1 MNGVRPGDGVT
12 RAGGAHGG
20 AESGDVTLAD
30 IVAARERI
38 AGGVERTG
46 CPYSPALSRLTGC
59 EVYVKL
65 EYQQRTGSFKERGA
79 RNALLQ
85 LSEAARKGGVV
96 AASAG
101 NHALALAW
109 HARDLGIPVTV
120 VMPKVAPLVKQAR
133 CRELGARVLIHG
145 ANIAEAKDLADKL
158 VADEGLSYVHGFNDA
173 AIIAG
178 AGTVGLEV
186 LEEVPGLDA
195 VVVPVGG
202 GGLIAGVGIAV
213 KALRPDVRVIGVEPK
228 RAASFARALADGAP
242 HRITME
248 PTLADG
254 LAVPEVGKR
263 AFELARPRTDKIVTV
278 GEETIS
284 LAILRLVEMQ
294 HGVVEGAGAS
304 ALAALFTDQVPE
316 LRGKKVVLLL
326 CGGNIDPLVLA
337 RVIEHSLAVD
347 GRLVQFTATISDR
360 PGGLAELAAAIASTG
375 ASVQDIR
382 HERIFGGPDISRVR
396 VACTIEVRDAR
407 HADELQEALR
417 SRGITV
423 HERVRPDRERA
434 PTA

>member
-1 MNGVRPGDGVT
+1 MSAVRAPGD
-12 RAGGAHGG
+12 ASGA
-20 AESGDVTLAD
+20 DVTPAD
-30 IVAARERI
+30 IAAARERI
-38 AGGVERTG
+38 ASGIERTG
-46 CPYSPALSRLTGC
+46 CPHSPALSRLTGC
-59 EVYVKL
+59 EVFVKL

-85 LSEAARKGGVV
+85 LSPEARKGGVV

-109 HARDLGIPVTV
+109 HGRDLGIPVTV

-145 ANIAEAKDLADKL
+145 ANIAEAKDLADEL
-158 VADEGLSYVHGFNDA
+158 VGKEGLTYVHGFNDA

-186 LEEVPGLDA
+186 LEEVPDLDA
-195 VVVPVGG
+195 VIVPVGG
-202 GGLIAGVGIAV
+202 GGLIAGVGIAI
-213 KALRPDVRVIGVEPK
+213 KALRPKVRVIGVEPK
-228 RAASFARALADGAP
+228 RAASFMRALSDGEP
-242 HRITME
+242 HRIAME

-254 LAVPEVGKR
+254 LAVPEVGRR
-263 AFELARPRTDKIVTV
+263 AFELARSRVDRVVTV
-278 GEETIS
+278 DEEEIS

-304 ALAALFTDQVPE
+304 ALAALFTEE
-316 LRGKKVVLLL
+316 LKDLAGKKVVLLL

-347 GRLVQFTATISDR
+347 GRLVQFNATISDR
-360 PGGLAELAAAIASTG
+360 PGGLADLAAAIAATG

-396 VACTIEVRDAR
+396 VACVVEVRDAA

-417 SRGITV
+417 SRGVAV
-423 HERVRPDRERA
+423 HERVRPHRERPA
-434 PTA
+434 AH

>member
-1 MNGVRPGDGVT
+1 MSPQGAAVARP
-12 RAGGAHGG
+12 
-20 AESGDVTLAD
+20 DVTIDD
-30 IVAARERI
+30 IVAARARI
-38 AGGVERTG
+38 EGGVLRTS
-46 CPYSPALSRLTGC
+46 CIEAPALSRITGST
-59 EVYVKL
+59 VYAKL

-85 LSEAARKGGVV
+85 LPAAARAQGVI

-109 HARDLGIPVTV
+109 HGRDLGIPVTV

-133 CRELGARVLIHG
+133 CRELGAHVIIEV
-145 ANIAEAKDLADKL
+145 ANIAEAKEHAEKF
-158 VADEGLSYVHGFNDA
+158 VASEGLAYVHGFNDA

-186 LEEVPGLDA
+186 LEEVPDVDA
-195 VVVPVGG
+195 VIVPVGG
-202 GGLIAGVGIAV
+202 AGLLAGVGIAI
-213 KALRPDVRVIGVEPK
+213 KARKPSVQVIGVEPR
-228 RAASFARALADGAP
+228 RAASFAEALRSGAP
-242 HRITME
+242 KRITMD

-254 LAVPEVGKR
+254 LAVPEVGAR
-263 AFELARPRTDKIVTV
+263 AFALARPVVDGLVTV
-278 GEETIS
+278 DEDLIS

-304 ALAALFTDQVPE
+304 PLAALLSGE
-316 LRGKKVVLLL
+316 LKLRGKKVVLLL

-347 GRLVQFTATISDR
+347 GRLVQFSATISDR
-360 PGGLAELAAAIASTG
+360 PGGLADLAATIAATG

-382 HERIFGGPDISRVR
+382 HERIFGGSDVSRVR
-396 VACTIEVRDAR
+396 VSCIVEVRDAR

-417 SRGITV
+417 AKGIRV
-423 HERVRPDRERA
+423 HERVRPQVQA
-434 PTA
+434 

>member
-1 MNGVRPGDGVT
+1 MSTAR
-12 RAGGAHGG
+12 
-20 AESGDVTLAD
+20 SGEDVTLDD
-30 IVAARERI
+30 IVAARGRI
-38 AGGVERTG
+38 AGGVERTA
-46 CPYSPALSRLTGC
+46 CVHSPALSRLTGC
-59 EVYVKL
+59 EVFVKL

-85 LSEAARKGGVV
+85 LSSAARKDCVV

-158 VADEGLSYVHGFNDA
+158 VADEGLAYVHGFNDA

-186 LEEVPGLDA
+186 LEEVPDLDA
-195 VVVPVGG
+195 VIVPIGG

-213 KALRPDVRVIGVEPK
+213 KALRPEVAVIGVEPK
-228 RAASFARALADGAP
+228 RAASFLRALADGTP
-242 HRITME
+242 HRIKME

-263 AFELARPRTDKIVTV
+263 AFELARTRVDRVV
-278 GEETIS
+278 AVDEEAIS

-304 ALAALFTDQVPE
+304 ALAALFTDE
-316 LRGKKVVLLL
+316 LKDLAGKKVVLLL

-347 GRLVQFTATISDR
+347 GRLVQFDATISDR
-360 PGGLAELAAAIASTG
+360 PGGLADLAAAIAATG

-382 HERIFGGPDISRVR
+382 HERVFGGPDISRVR
-396 VACTIEVRDAR
+396 VACVVEVRDSR

-417 SRGITV
+417 THGVIV
-423 HERVRPDRERA
+423 HERVRPHRER
-434 PTA
+434 PHG

>member
-1 MNGVRPGDGVT
+1 MHASTGND
-12 RAGGAHGG
+12 
-20 AESGDVTLAD
+20 DVTIAD
-30 IVAARERI
+30 IEAARARI
-38 AGGVERTG
+38 DGGVLRTSCIEAPSLSRITG
-46 CPYSPALSRLTGC
+46 CRVFA
-59 EVYVKL
+59 KL

-85 LSEAARKGGVV
+85 IPEAARRRGVV

-109 HARDLGIPVTV
+109 HGRDLGIPVTV
-120 VMPKVAPLVKQAR
+120 VMPRVAPLVKQAR
-133 CRELGARVLIHG
+133 CRELGARVEIHG
-145 ANIAEAKDLADKL
+145 ANIAEAKELAEKF
-158 VADEGLSYVHGFNDA
+158 VADESLTYIHGFNDA

-178 AGTVGLEV
+178 AGTVGLEI
-186 LEEVPGLDA
+186 LEEVPDLDA

-202 GGLIAGVGIAV
+202 AGLLAGVGIAL
-213 KALRPDVRVIGVEPK
+213 KARRPEALVIGVEPR
-228 RAASFARALADGAP
+228 RAASFAEALRQGEP
-242 HRITME
+242 KRITMD

-254 LAVPEVGKR
+254 LAVPEVGAR
-263 AFELARPRTDKIVTV
+263 AFALARGRVDRLVTV
-278 GEETIS
+278 DEDLIS

-304 ALAALFTDQVPE
+304 PLAALLSGELPE

-347 GRLVQFTATISDR
+347 GRLVQFSATISDR
-360 PGGLAELAAAIASTG
+360 PGGLAELATTIASTG

-382 HERIFGGPDISRVR
+382 HERIFGGSDVSRVR
-396 VACTIEVRDAR
+396 VSCVVEVRDAR

-417 SRGITV
+417 GKGIRV
-423 HERVRPDRERA
+423 HERVRPVMQG
-434 PTA
+434 

>member
-1 MNGVRPGDGVT
+1 MATPD
-12 RAGGAHGG
+12 AKPAD
-20 AESGDVTLAD
+20 EVTLDD
-30 IVAARERI
+30 IVAARARI
-38 AGGVERTG
+38 GGGVVRTP
-46 CPYSPALSRLTGC
+46 CVEAPALSRITGAS
-59 EVYVKL
+59 VFVKL
-65 EYQQRTGSFKERGA
+65 EFQQRTGSFKERGA

-85 LSEAARKGGVV
+85 LPAAARRNGVV

-109 HARDLGIPVTV
+109 HGRDLGIPVTV

-145 ANIAEAKDLADKL
+145 ANIAEAKEHAEQF
-158 VADEGLSYVHGFNDA
+158 VTGEGMTYIHGFNDA

-178 AGTVGLEV
+178 AGTVALEV
-186 LEEVPGLDA
+186 LEEVPDLDA
-195 VVVPVGG
+195 VIVPVGG
-202 GGLIAGVGIAV
+202 AGLLAGVGIAM
-213 KALRPDVRVIGVEPK
+213 KARRPEALVVGVEPR
-228 RAASFARALADGAP
+228 RAASFAEALRQGAP
-242 HRITME
+242 KRIAMD

-254 LAVPEVGKR
+254 LAVPEVGAR
-263 AFELARPRTDKIVTV
+263 AFALARGRVDRIVTV
-278 GEETIS
+278 DEDLIS

-304 ALAALFTDQVPE
+304 PLAALLSGELHE

-347 GRLVQFTATISDR
+347 GRLVQFSATISDR
-360 PGGLAELAAAIASTG
+360 PGGLADLAATVASTG

-382 HERIFGGPDISRVR
+382 HERIFGGSDVSRVR
-396 VACTIEVRDAR
+396 VSCVVEVRDAR

-417 SRGITV
+417 TKGIRV
-423 HERVRPDRERA
+423 HERVRPQ
-434 PTA
+434 TQV

>member
-1 MNGVRPGDGVT
+1 MSTARPG
-12 RAGGAHGG
+12 
-20 AESGDVTLAD
+20 EDVTLDD
-30 IVAARERI
+30 IVAARARI

-46 CPYSPALSRLTGC
+46 CPYSPALSRLTRC
-59 EVYVKL
+59 EVFVKL

-85 LSEAARKGGVV
+85 LSPEARKGGVV

-133 CRELGARVLIHG
+133 CRELGARVLLHG
-145 ANIAEAKDLADKL
+145 ANIAEAKDLADEL
-158 VADEGLSYVHGFNDA
+158 VAKEGLTYVHGFNDA

-186 LEEVPGLDA
+186 LEEVPDLDA
-195 VVVPVGG
+195 VIVPVGG

-213 KALRPDVRVIGVEPK
+213 KALRPEVEVIGVEPK
-228 RAASFARALADGAP
+228 RAASFVQALSDGTP
-242 HRITME
+242 HRIKME

-254 LAVPEVGKR
+254 LAVPEVGRR
-263 AFELARPRTDKIVTV
+263 AFELARSRVDRMVTV
-278 GEETIS
+278 DEEAIS

-304 ALAALFTDQVPE
+304 ALAALIAGD
-316 LRGKKVVLLL
+316 LKDLAGKKVVLLL

-347 GRLVQFTATISDR
+347 GRLVQFDATISDR
-360 PGGLAELAAAIASTG
+360 PGGLADLAATIASTG

-382 HERIFGGPDISRVR
+382 HERVFGGPDISRVR
-396 VACTIEVRDAR
+396 VACIVEVRDSR

-417 SRGITV
+417 SHGVFV
-423 HERVRPDRERA
+423 HERVRPHRERPSA
-434 PTA
+434 

>member
-1 MNGVRPGDGVT
+1 MSTAR
-12 RAGGAHGG
+12 
-20 AESGDVTLAD
+20 SGEDVTLDD

-38 AGGVERTG
+38 AAGVERTG
-46 CPYSPALSRLTGC
+46 CPYSPALSGLTGC
-59 EVYVKL
+59 EVFVKL

-85 LSEAARKGGVV
+85 LPSEARNGGVV

-120 VMPKVAPLVKQAR
+120 VMPRVAPLVKQAR

-145 ANIAEAKDLADKL
+145 ANIAEAKDLADEL
-158 VADEGLSYVHGFNDA
+158 VAKEGLTYVHGFNDA

-186 LEEVPGLDA
+186 LEEVPDLDA

-213 KALRPDVRVIGVEPK
+213 KAKRPEVEVIGVEPK
-228 RAASFARALADGAP
+228 RAASFLRALADGTP
-242 HRITME
+242 HRIAME

-263 AFELARPRTDKIVTV
+263 AFELARSRVDRMVAV
-278 GEETIS
+278 DEEAIS

-304 ALAALFTDQVPE
+304 ALAALFTDE
-316 LRGKKVVLLL
+316 LKDLAGKRVVLLL

-347 GRLVQFTATISDR
+347 GRLVQFDATISDR
-360 PGGLAELAAAIASTG
+360 PGGLP
-375 ASVQDIR
+375 
-382 HERIFGGPDISRVR
+382 GPGDFHH
-396 VACTIEVRDAR
+396 D
-407 HADELQEALR
+407 
-417 SRGITV
+417 SRG
-423 HERVRPDRERA
+423 
-434 PTA
+434 

>member
-1 MNGVRPGDGVT
+1 MSASRSGDAV
-12 RAGGAHGG
+12 ACA
-20 AESGDVTLAD
+20 DVTLAD
-30 IVAARERI
+30 IAAARGRI
-38 AGGVERTG
+38 AGGVERTS

-59 EVYVKL
+59 EVFVKL

-85 LSEAARKGGVV
+85 LSEAARKVGVV

-145 ANIAEAKDLADKL
+145 ANIAEAKDLADTL
-158 VADEGLSYVHGFNDA
+158 ATNEGLAYIHGFNDA

-178 AGTVGLEV
+178 AGTIGLEV
-186 LEEVPGLDA
+186 LEEVPDLDA

-202 GGLIAGVGIAV
+202 GGLLAGVGIAI
-213 KALRPDVRVIGVEPK
+213 KALRPKVRVIGVEPA
-228 RAASFARALADGAP
+228 RAASFTRALKDGAP
-242 HRITME
+242 HRIVME

-254 LAVPEVGKR
+254 LAVPEVGHR
-263 AFELARPRTDKIVTV
+263 AFQLARGRVDQMVTV
-278 GEETIS
+278 SEEAIS

-304 ALAALFTDQVPE
+304 ALAALFADE
-316 LRGKKVVLLL
+316 LQNLAGKKVVLLL

-347 GRLVQFTATISDR
+347 GRLIQFTASISDR
-360 PGGLAELAAAIASTG
+360 PGGLAELASTIASTG

-396 VACTIEVRDAR
+396 VACVIEVRDAH
-407 HADELQEALR
+407 HADELHEALR
-417 SRGITV
+417 SRGIVV
-423 HERVRPDRERA
+423 HERVRPERDRA
-434 PTA
+434 KLP

>member
-1 MNGVRPGDGVT
+1 MSPQ
-12 RAGGAHGG
+12 GAS
-20 AESGDVTLAD
+20 AAKSDVTIDD
-30 IVAARERI
+30 IVAAHARI
-38 AGGVERTG
+38 AGGVLRTS
-46 CPYSPALSRLTGC
+46 CIEAPALSRITGST
-59 EVYVKL
+59 VYAKL

-85 LSEAARKGGVV
+85 LPVAARTQGVI

-109 HARDLGIPVTV
+109 HGRDLGIPVTV

-133 CRELGARVLIHG
+133 CRELGARVIIEG
-145 ANIAEAKDLADKL
+145 ANIAEAKEHAEQFVVSD
-158 VADEGLSYVHGFNDA
+158 GLTYVHGFNDA

-186 LEEVPGLDA
+186 LEEVPDLDA
-195 VVVPVGG
+195 VIVPVGG
-202 GGLIAGVGIAV
+202 AGLLAGVGIAV
-213 KALRPDVRVIGVEPK
+213 KARKPAVQVIGVEPR
-228 RAASFARALADGAP
+228 RAASFAEALRNGAP
-242 HRITME
+242 KRIVMD

-254 LAVPEVGKR
+254 LAVPEVGAR
-263 AFELARPRTDKIVTV
+263 AFALARPVVDRLVTV
-278 GEETIS
+278 DEDLIS

-304 ALAALFTDQVPE
+304 PLAALLSGELQ

-347 GRLVQFTATISDR
+347 GRLVQFSATISDR
-360 PGGLAELAAAIASTG
+360 PGGLADLAATIAATG

-382 HERIFGGPDISRVR
+382 HERIFGGSDVSRVR
-396 VACTIEVRDAR
+396 VSCIVEVRDAR

-417 SRGITV
+417 AKGIRV
-423 HERVRPDRERA
+423 HERVRPQVQG
-434 PTA
+434 

>member
-1 MNGVRPGDGVT
+1 MSAADPSD
-12 RAGGAHGG
+12 
-20 AESGDVTLAD
+20 EVTLAD

-38 AGGVERTG
+38 MGGVERTA
-46 CPYSPALSRLTGC
+46 CPYAPALSRLTGC
-59 EVYVKL
+59 EVFVKL

-85 LSEAARKGGVV
+85 LSDAARKGGVV

-120 VMPKVAPLVKQAR
+120 VMPRVAPLVKQAR

-145 ANIAEAKDLADKL
+145 ANIAEAKDLADEL
-158 VADEGLSYVHGFNDA
+158 VAKEGLTYVHGFNDA

-186 LEEVPGLDA
+186 LEEVPDLDA

-213 KALRPDVRVIGVEPK
+213 KALRPEVRVIGVEPE
-228 RAASFARALADGAP
+228 RAASFAEALRTGSP
-242 HRITME
+242 RRIAMQ

-263 AFELARPRTDKIVTV
+263 AFELARSTVDEVVAV
-278 GEETIS
+278 GEEAIS

-304 ALAALFTDQVPE
+304 ALAALFSDD
-316 LRGKKVVLLL
+316 LKHLAGKKVVLLL

-347 GRLVQFTATISDR
+347 GRIVQFAATISDR
-360 PGGLAELAAAIASTG
+360 PGGLAELAATIASTG

-382 HERIFGGPDISRVR
+382 HERIFGGPDVSRVR
-396 VACTIEVRDAR
+396 VACTVEVRDAA

-417 SRGITV
+417 ARGVAV
-423 HERVRPDRERA
+423 HERVRPAGEPRA
-434 PTA
+434 

>member
-1 MNGVRPGDGVT
+1 MSTAR
-12 RAGGAHGG
+12 
-20 AESGDVTLAD
+20 SGEDVTLDD
-30 IVAARERI
+30 IVAARGRI
-38 AGGVERTG
+38 AGGVQRTA
-46 CPYSPALSRLTGC
+46 CVHSPALSRLTGC
-59 EVYVKL
+59 EVFVKL

-85 LSEAARKGGVV
+85 LSSAARKGGVV

-158 VADEGLSYVHGFNDA
+158 VADEGLAYVHGFNDA

-186 LEEVPGLDA
+186 LEEVPDLDA
-195 VVVPVGG
+195 VIVPIGG

-213 KALRPDVRVIGVEPK
+213 KALRPEVAVIGVEPK
-228 RAASFARALADGAP
+228 RAASFLRALADGTP
-242 HRITME
+242 HRIKME

-263 AFELARPRTDKIVTV
+263 AFELARTRVDRVV
-278 GEETIS
+278 AVDEEAIS

-304 ALAALFTDQVPE
+304 ALAALFTDE
-316 LRGKKVVLLL
+316 LKDLAGKKVVLLL

-347 GRLVQFTATISDR
+347 GRLVQFDATISDR
-360 PGGLAELAAAIASTG
+360 PGGLADLAAAIAATG

-382 HERIFGGPDISRVR
+382 HERVFGGPDISRVR
-396 VACTIEVRDAR
+396 VACVVEVRDSR

-417 SRGITV
+417 THGVIV
-423 HERVRPDRERA
+423 HERVRPHRER
-434 PTA
+434 PHG

>member
-1 MNGVRPGDGVT
+1 MSPQ
-12 RAGGAHGG
+12 GAS
-20 AESGDVTLAD
+20 AAKSDVTIDD
-30 IVAARERI
+30 IVAAHARI
-38 AGGVERTG
+38 ADGVLRTS
-46 CPYSPALSRLTGC
+46 CIEAPALSRITGST
-59 EVYVKL
+59 VYAKL

-85 LSEAARKGGVV
+85 LPAAARTQGVI

-109 HARDLGIPVTV
+109 HGRDLGIPVTV

-133 CRELGARVLIHG
+133 CRELGARVIIEG
-145 ANIAEAKDLADKL
+145 ANIAEAKEHAEQFVVSD
-158 VADEGLSYVHGFNDA
+158 GLTYVHGFNDA

-186 LEEVPGLDA
+186 LEEVPDVDA
-195 VVVPVGG
+195 VIVPVGG
-202 GGLIAGVGIAV
+202 AGLLAGVGIAV
-213 KALRPDVRVIGVEPK
+213 KARKPAVQVIGVEPR
-228 RAASFARALADGAP
+228 RAASFAEALRNGAP
-242 HRITME
+242 KRIVMD

-254 LAVPEVGKR
+254 LAVPEVGAR
-263 AFELARPRTDKIVTV
+263 AFALARPVVDRLVAVD
-278 GEETIS
+278 EDLIS

-304 ALAALFTDQVPE
+304 PLAALLSGELQ

-347 GRLVQFTATISDR
+347 GRLVQFSATISDR
-360 PGGLAELAAAIASTG
+360 PGGLADLAATIAATG

-382 HERIFGGPDISRVR
+382 HERIFGGSDVSRVR
-396 VACTIEVRDAR
+396 VSCIVEVRDAR

-417 SRGITV
+417 AKGIRV
-423 HERVRPDRERA
+423 HERVRPQVQG
-434 PTA
+434 

>member
-1 MNGVRPGDGVT
+1 MSVATPGD
-12 RAGGAHGG
+12 
-20 AESGDVTLAD
+20 DVTLAD
-30 IVAARERI
+30 IVAARGRI
-38 AGGVERTG
+38 AGGVERTA
-46 CPYSPALSRLTGC
+46 CVHSHALSRLTGC
-59 EVYVKL
+59 EVYAKL
-65 EYQQRTGSFKERGA
+65 EYQHRTGSFKERGA
-79 RNALLQ
+79 RNALLT
-85 LSEAARKGGVV
+85 LPASARAGGVV

-101 NHALALAW
+101 NHALALAY

-133 CRELGARVLIHG
+133 CREIGARVLIHG

-158 VADEGLSYVHGFNDA
+158 VVDEGLAYVHGFNDA

-178 AGTVGLEV
+178 AGTVALEV
-186 LEEVPGLDA
+186 LEEVPNVDA
-195 VVVPVGG
+195 IVVPIGG

-213 KALRPDVRVIGVEPK
+213 KALRPEVRVIGVEPA
-228 RAASFARALADGAP
+228 RAASFERAMREGSP
-242 HRITME
+242 RRIEME

-263 AFELARPRTDKIVTV
+263 AFDLARGRVDKLVSV
-278 GEETIS
+278 SEEAIS

-304 ALAALFTDQVPE
+304 TLAALLTDQLRE
-316 LRGKKVVLLL
+316 LAGKRVVLLL

-360 PGGLAELAAAIASTG
+360 PGGLADLAATIASTG

-396 VACTIEVRDAR
+396 VSCIVEVRDAR
-407 HADELQEALR
+407 HADELQDAIR
-417 SRGITV
+417 SRGVIV
-423 HERVRPDRERA
+423 HERVRPDRERSA
-434 PTA
+434 GGAEPVSAHVQRR